1 MEHKMQLDRN
11 ELALKNQAIEL
22 IIDQDRQYVEQE
34 KQRRNDRARQ
44 LMQVTTKNKEV

>member
-1 MEHKMQLDRN
+1 MEHKTQVERN

-34 KQRRNDRARQ
+34 KQRRTDRARQ